1 KEEGEPSAEQIYIGV
16 ATLTDASGENFLIY
30 DWRAP
35 ISSVYYDYP
44 PGPAEYST
52 PGGVIHGNV
61 EKKLQYIIQ
70 NGEIDSMFDT
80 SLTIG

>member
-1 KEEGEPSAEQIYIGV
+1 MHKSPYFGRIDFKEEGESAAEQIYIGV

-52 PGGVIHGNV
+52 PGGSN
-61 EKKLQYIIQ
+61 
-70 NGEIDSMFDT
+70 SR
-80 SLTIG
+80 